1 MITLFKNI
9 IFYIIFITCFPI
21 TYVFDVIV
29 IIMISITF
37 STSVP
42 DFKLTLKLKKE
53 TICKV

>member
-1 MITLFKNI
+1 MITLFKSI

-53 TICKV
+53 TIYKV